1 MNNIT
6 FRLFVKD
13 FVAILRE
20 RAPEDTGNLKFNAIN
35 YVIAKGEMQQA
46 VIFVEEDIAPYMP
59 YTNEPWI
66 SPKWNGEKNPNE
78 KWFNEAVEYAIK
90 TLSAKYNGVFRKE

>member
-6 FRLFVKD
+6 FHNFVND
-13 FVAILRE
+13 FVRILRE
-20 RAPEDTGNLKFNAIN
+20 RSPIDTGNLRFNAIQYAFEN
-35 YVIAKGEMQQA
+35 GEMQQA
-46 VIFVEEDIAPYMP
+46 VIFVEEDIVPYMP

-66 SPKWNGEKNPNE
+66 SPKWNGKKNPNE